1 MKTLKSLLTCT
12 LALLLFIACKPDNE
26 KYSNRNAIWLWG
38 SHMKEAPV
46 QEWADKGYGH
56 ILLNEAAF
64 TRWGEDSVYAFI
76 ADCEELGMTVHIW
89 FQCFYEDGKW
99 ISPIDDEN
107 KRIDQDYYT
116 KVINR
121 AIGYVNNG
129 VDGIHLDYIRYGGTA
144 YKHDYPECHA
154 TYSITEFCRQL
165 NVAVKALNP
174 QIILSAALMP
184 EVNSEYYYGQ
194 NPAEMGKYLD
204 ILMPM
209 VYRYGY
215 AGEDKPLSWVEEVCN
230 WFSDNSGGA
239 EVWAGIQTYTLDLTR
254 QIESP
259 IPMDAE
265 HIYNDCVDI
274 MNTKADGIV
283 LFRHGIGEFP
293 DVNNLCG
300 NKTVSQAPIQGSAKS
315 VKVKEFNIAKDMYY
329 TVLVDVRSSEEHA
342 QGFIPGTDYNFNVQ
356 SADFEQQILNTIP
369 KDSVVAIYC
378 KGGNRSKK
386 AMEILFKNGYNVIE
400 LSDGITGWIE
410 AEKEIE
416 TR

>member
-1 MKTLKSLLTCT
+1 
-12 LALLLFIACKPDNE
+12 
-26 KYSNRNAIWLWG
+26 
-38 SHMKEAPV
+38 
-46 QEWADKGYGH
+46 
-56 ILLNEAAF
+56 
-64 TRWGEDSVYAFI
+64 
-76 ADCEELGMTVHIW
+76 
-89 FQCFYEDGKW
+89 
-99 ISPIDDEN
+99 
-107 KRIDQDYYT
+107 
-116 KVINR
+116 
-121 AIGYVNNG
+121 
-129 VDGIHLDYIRYGGTA
+129 
-144 YKHDYPECHA
+144 
-154 TYSITEFCRQL
+154 
-165 NVAVKALNP
+165 
-174 QIILSAALMP
+174 
-184 EVNSEYYYGQ
+184 
-194 NPAEMGKYLD
+194 
-204 ILMPM
+204 
-209 VYRYGY
+209 
-215 AGEDKPLSWVEEVCN
+215 
-230 WFSDNSGGA
+230 
-239 EVWAGIQTYTLDLTR
+239 
-254 QIESP
+254 
-259 IPMDAE
+259 MDAE

-300 NKTVSQAPIQGSAKS
+300 NKTVAQDPIQGSAKS